1 MRAFIAFELPVDIK
15 NYLSSIINTMSS
27 SVKGVKWVSDEGL
40 HITMKFLGEI
50 EDKKIIQIKETLLP
64 IENQYRPFDL
74 IISRID
80 AFPNKKRPR
89 VIVVELKN
97 GIDIINNIFQDIE
110 NLLEKLGFEK
120 ESRTFKPHITLGR
133 MRTPMPLLEKF
144 IPNLEEKAFKAEDLV
159 LFKSTLTNKGA
170 IYDPIWKIK
179 LGGTNT

>member
-50 EDKKIIQIKETLLP
+50 EDKKIIQIKETLLS

-97 GIDIINNIFQDIE
+97 GIDIISNIFQDIE
-110 NLLEKLGFEK
+110 NF
-120 ESRTFKPHITLGR
+120 
-133 MRTPMPLLEKF
+133 
-144 IPNLEEKAFKAEDLV
+144 
-159 LFKSTLTNKGA
+159 
-170 IYDPIWKIK
+170 
-179 LGGTNT
+179 